1 MCVVVLCFFPLAGG
15 DRRGKMMGRTSI
27 MPKELSLMANK
38 ALPFMDFRGGRPV
51 AVPRLQFDTKLVKLR
66 KASVWYSVAP

>member
-1 MCVVVLCFFPLAGG
+1 
-15 DRRGKMMGRTSI
+15 MMGRTSI